1 MNGRYFSHLNTA
13 AELIAQYSGGLPFN
27 LYLKQFFASN
37 KKYGSKDRRQIT
49 SLCYH
54 YFRIGNALSSNEIKE
69 KILASRFL
77 IATEPDEL
85 ISALKP
91 ELANG
96 VNYSSL
102 AEKCKR
108 LLQFGINFHFKNL
121 FPLPHLLSDT
131 IALDEEKFLLSHL
144 QQPDV
149 FLRIRPNQN
158 EKVIAK
164 LKQAEIS
171 YSIENQTI
179 TISPNSP
186 INTVFESDKLVV
198 VQDLS
203 SQQTASFIYEA
214 LAHLNK
220 LKDRIDLWDC
230 CAASGGKSLLA
241 FDINPAIQL
250 SVSDNRKSVLFNLQ
264 KRFTAA
270 GIARF
275 DSFVADLT
283 KPIHLPQAFPI
294 IIADIP
300 CSGSGTWGRNPEE
313 FHHFSLDKLNDFASL
328 QKNILTNVLPNLKL
342 GGILIYIT
350 CSVYKTENEDIVAWL
365 LENHQL
371 KLLRMENI
379 KGYHKKA
386 DTMFAAI
393 LTTS

>member
-1 MNGRYFSHLNTA
+1 MKGRYFSHLNTT
-13 AELIAQYSGGLPFN
+13 AELLVQYSGGLPFN
-27 LYLKQFFASN
+27 LYLKQYFAAN
-37 KKYGSKDRRQIT
+37 KKYGSKDRRQIA

-91 ELANG
+91 EWANG
-96 VNYSSL
+96 INYSSL

-108 LLQFGINFHFKNL
+108 LLQFGINLHFKNL
-121 FPLPHLLSDT
+121 FPLPQLLSDT
-131 IALDEEKFLLSHL
+131 IKLDEEKFLFSHL
-144 QQPDV
+144 QQPNV
-149 FLRIRPNQN
+149 FLRVRPNQM
-158 EKVIAK
+158 EKVISK
-164 LKQAEIS
+164 LQQAEIPF
-171 YSIENQTI
+171 SIENQTI
-179 TISPNSP
+179 TIPPNSS
-186 INTVFESDKLVV
+186 INEVFESDKLVV

-203 SQQTASFIYEA
+203 SQQTGVFIKNA

-250 SVSDNRKSVLFNLQ
+250 SVSDSRKSVLFNLQ
-264 KRFTAA
+264 KRFSAA

-283 KPIHLPQAFPI
+283 KPIHLPQAFPL
-294 IIADIP
+294 IIADVP

-313 FHHFSLDKLNDFASL
+313 MHHFSLDKLNDFASL
-328 QKNILTNVLPNLKL
+328 QKKILTNILPNLKS
-342 GGILIYIT
+342 GGILVYIT
-350 CSVYKTENEDIVAWL
+350 CSVYITENEDIILWL
-365 LENHQL
+365 QENHNL